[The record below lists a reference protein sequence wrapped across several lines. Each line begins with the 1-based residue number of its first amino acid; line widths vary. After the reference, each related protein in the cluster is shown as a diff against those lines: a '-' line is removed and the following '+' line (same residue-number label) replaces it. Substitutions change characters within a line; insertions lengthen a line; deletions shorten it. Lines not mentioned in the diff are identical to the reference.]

1 MAAAFASRRPTP
13 AFVLAAVAFG
23 VFIAADDLTVVST
36 MLREIIGDLEIP
48 LPEGFNDAAW
58 IVNSYLVAYV
68 AVMPFMG
75 RLSDLLGRRRVFVGS
90 LLLFLAGSLWIPFT
104 TSLPAFVVGR
114 VATAI
119 GGGAMVPVALAV
131 VGDVYPERRRATA
144 LGTLGAIDTIGWVW
158 GPLFGAMLV
167 RYLSW
172 RWQFYLN
179 VPLALAGIALAWWAL
194 QGLDRPAGARARV
207 DWLGAI
213 TLTIALVALNIALL
227 DSSDISTVSR
237 LSELRREEV
246 SLTLPLLL
254 VAALATGA
262 FIWAELRSRDPL
274 IELGLFRRRNF
285 AAGTGVNFLV
295 GAVLV
300 IAMVDVP
307 LFVNLVVET
316 GLERA
321 AVISGLVLSALTGT
335 MAVASYV
342 GGVLTAR
349 LSYRPVVL
357 GGLAACAGGFLLMGL
372 TWDEATGAGEMAWQL
387 VLLGAGF
394 GLVNAPT
401 NAAVVDAAPADRR
414 GTAGGLVILARLMGL
429 AVGLSGLTAWGLFR
443 FDALRRKLDLPPLG
457 DPGYEDAL
465 TEATAEITAQ
475 ALAETFLFSVGVV
488 VVALVVG
495 AALRRPPAGRA
506 AEVRSGSSPARPEPA
521 RSPQGRP
528 PARRPR

>member
-1 MAAAFASRRPTP
+1 MRPAPTARRPTP
-13 AFVLAAVAFG
+13 PAVLAAVAFG

-36 MLREIIGDLEIP
+36 MLREIIGDLDIP
-48 LPEGFNDAAW
+48 LPDGFDDAAW

-90 LLLFLAGSLWIPFT
+90 LALFLAGSVWIPFT
-104 TSLPAFVVGR
+104 TSLGPFVVGR
-114 VATAI
+114 VMTAI

-144 LGTLGAIDTIGWVW
+144 LGTLGAVDTIGWVW
-158 GPLFGAMLV
+158 GPLFGAVLV

-194 QGLDRPAGARARV
+194 QGLDRPAAGRARV
-207 DWLGAI
+207 DWAGAVA
-213 TLTIALVALNIALL
+213 LTVALVALNVALL
-227 DSSDISTVSR
+227 DSSDISTVGE
-237 LSELRREEV
+237 LSELRAEDV
-246 SLTLPLLL
+246 SVTLPLLL
-254 VAALATGA
+254 VAALATAA
-262 FIWAELRSRDPL
+262 FVAVELRSRDPL
-274 IELGLFRRRNF
+274 IELGLFRRPNF

-321 AVISGLVLSALTGT
+321 AVVSGWVLSALTAT
-335 MAVASYV
+335 MAVTAYL

-349 LSYRPVVL
+349 YSYRPVVI
-357 GGLAACAGGFLLMGL
+357 GGLAACAAGFLLMGL
-372 TWDEATGAGEMAWQL
+372 TWDSGTSAGEMAWQL
-387 VLLGAGF
+387 AVLGAGF
-394 GLVNAPT
+394 GLVTAPT

-429 AVGLSGLTAWGLFR
+429 AVGLSGLTAWGLYR
-443 FDALRRKLDLPPLG
+443 FDTLRRGLELPPLG
-457 DPGYEDAL
+457 DPGYTEAL
-465 TEATAEITAQ
+465 ETATAEITAQ
-475 ALAETFLFSVGVV
+475 ALAETFLFSVAVV
-488 VVALVVG
+488 AVALVVG
-495 AALRRPPAGRA
+495 ALLRRPRA
-506 AEVRSGSSPARPEPA
+506 AVTADPPPSSPDPG
-521 RSPQGRP
+521 RSTPHRA

>member
-1 MAAAFASRRPTP
+1 MRPALLARRPAPP
-13 AFVLAAVAFG
+13 AVLAAVAFG

-36 MLREIIGDLEIP
+36 MLREIIGDLDIP
-48 LPEGFNDAAW
+48 LPDGFDDAAW

-75 RLSDLLGRRRVFVGS
+75 RLSDLWGRRRVFVGS
-90 LLLFLAGSLWIPFT
+90 LVLFLAGSIWIPFAT
-104 TSLPAFVVGR
+104 TLPAFVVGR
-114 VATAI
+114 VVTAI

-144 LGTLGAIDTIGWVW
+144 LGTLGAVDTIGWVW

-179 VPLALAGIALAWWAL
+179 VPLALAGIAVAWWAL
-194 QGLDRPAGARARV
+194 QGLDRPAGERARV
-207 DWLGAI
+207 DWAGAV
-213 TLTIALVALNIALL
+213 TLTVALVALNVALL
-227 DSSDISTVSR
+227 DSSDISTVGE
-237 LSELRREEV
+237 LSELRAEDV

-254 VAALATGA
+254 VAALAVAA
-262 FIWAELRSRDPL
+262 FVAVEVRSRDPL
-274 IELGLFRRRNF
+274 IELGLFRRPNF

-321 AVISGLVLSALTGT
+321 AVVSGWVLSALTAT
-335 MAVASYV
+335 MAVTSYL

-349 LSYRPVVL
+349 YSYRPVVL
-357 GGLAACAGGFLLMGL
+357 AGLAACAAGFLLMGL
-372 TWDEATGAGEMAWQL
+372 TWDSGTGAGEMAWQL
-387 VLLGAGF
+387 AVLGAGF
-394 GLVNAPT
+394 GLVTAPT

-429 AVGLSGLTAWGLFR
+429 AVGLSGLTAWGLYR
-443 FDALRRKLDLPPLG
+443 FDTLRRRLDLPPLG
-457 DPGYEDAL
+457 DPGYEEAL
-465 TEATAEITAQ
+465 EAATAEITAQ
-475 ALAETFLFSVGVV
+475 ALAETFLFSVA
-488 VVALVVG
+488 VVAVAVAVG
-495 AALRRPPAGRA
+495 ALLRRPRA
-506 AEVRSGSSPARPEPA
+506 AVTAGPSPPPPDRG
-521 RSPQGRP
+521 RSPRHRA
-528 PARRPR
+528 PARRSR

>member
-1 MAAAFASRRPTP
+1 MRPAPTARRPAPP
-13 AFVLAAVAFG
+13 AAVLAAVAFG

-36 MLREIIGDLEIP
+36 MLREIIGDLDIP
-48 LPEGFNDAAW
+48 LPDGFDDAAW

-90 LLLFLAGSLWIPFT
+90 LALFLAGSIWIPFT
-104 TSLPAFVVGR
+104 TSLGPFVVGR
-114 VATAI
+114 IMTAI

-144 LGTLGAIDTIGWVW
+144 LGTLGAVDTIGWVW
-158 GPLFGAMLV
+158 GPLFGALLV

-194 QGLDRPAGARARV
+194 QGLDRPAERARV
-207 DWLGAI
+207 DWPGAI
-213 TLTIALVALNIALL
+213 TLTVALVALNVALL
-227 DSSDISTVSR
+227 DSADISTVGE
-237 LSELRREEV
+237 LSELRAEDV

-254 VAALATGA
+254 VAALATAA
-262 FIWAELRSRDPL
+262 FLYAELRSRDPL
-274 IELGLFRRRNF
+274 IELGLFRRPNF

-321 AVISGLVLSALTGT
+321 AVISGWVLSALTAT
-335 MAVASYV
+335 MAVTSYL

-349 LSYRPVVL
+349 YSYRPVVV
-357 GGLAACAGGFLLMGL
+357 GGLAACAAGFLLMGL
-372 TWDEATGAGEMAWQL
+372 TWDSGTGAGEMAWQL
-387 VLLGAGF
+387 TVLGAGF
-394 GLVNAPT
+394 GLVTAPT

-429 AVGLSGLTAWGLFR
+429 AVGLSGLTAWGLYR
-443 FDALRRKLDLPPLG
+443 FDTLRRRLDLPPLG
-457 DPGYEDAL
+457 DPGFEEAL
-465 TEATAEITAQ
+465 EAATAEITAQ
-475 ALAETFLFSVGVV
+475 ALAETFLFSVA
-488 VVALVVG
+488 VVAAAIAAG
-495 AALRRPPAGRA
+495 ALLRRPRS
-506 AEVRSGSSPARPEPA
+506 EVTAGSSPPPPDPG
-521 RSPQGRP
+521 RSSPRRA